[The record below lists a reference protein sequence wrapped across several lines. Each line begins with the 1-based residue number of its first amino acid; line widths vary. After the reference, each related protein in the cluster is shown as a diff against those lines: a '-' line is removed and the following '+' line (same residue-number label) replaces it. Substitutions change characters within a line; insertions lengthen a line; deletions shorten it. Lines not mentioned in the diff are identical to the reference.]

1 MIKSIKAWGGELAM
15 KTQKEKLEKMNQN
28 VGVVENLA
36 EGIDANTV
44 IKNGLYRIVGNGNE
58 ENFPISANGFLKVD
72 QYSSTYIIQEYIHYN
87 RRSIY
92 KNTLGKQ
99 WLADLETIA
108 HLSDTKVK
116 KYTVWHNL
124 KKMLK

>member
-1 MIKSIKAWGGELAM
+1 MQTM
-15 KTQKEKLEKMNQN
+15 KEKLEKMNQN

-116 KYTVWHNL
+116 KYTV
-124 KKMLK
+124 